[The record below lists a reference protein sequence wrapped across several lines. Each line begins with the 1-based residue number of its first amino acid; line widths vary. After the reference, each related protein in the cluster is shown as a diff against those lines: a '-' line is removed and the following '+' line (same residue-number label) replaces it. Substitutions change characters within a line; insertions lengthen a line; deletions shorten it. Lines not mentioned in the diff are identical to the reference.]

1 MTAHTGSSPGG
12 FFGVFLP
19 RRAARVACLLTGYL
33 GLALVAGAPITSAAE
48 VAANPAEASANR
60 NVDPWQR
67 ENRVGYA
74 MQGKLDHYLIHPLSR
89 VYRWLTPG
97 PIGRGIHNV
106 LVNLS
111 EPAALLNDL
120 LQFRF
125 KRAVTPA
132 ARLVINTTAGLGGL
146 IDVAARHGLL
156 HHDNEFGV
164 TLGRYGFHSGPYL
177 YIPMIGPSTVR
188 DLIGGGVDFVLNP
201 LHWTGYPVGYPDE
214 ARFAVGGLDQQV
226 STEADLNALLS
237 TAVDPYAAL
246 RSAYLQH
253 KQGEIDGEGVPL
265 DLPSFDEPASA
276 PPPPSQPTPNAGT
289 SRVVPQDSA
298 AATPQ

>member
-1 MTAHTGSSPGG
+1 MLAA
-12 FFGVFLP
+12 GVP
-19 RRAARVACLLTGYL
+19 SANAAPA
-33 GLALVAGAPITSAAE
+33 
-48 VAANPAEASANR
+48 AANSAQTPTSPNVDRWERANR
-60 NVDPWQR
+60 
-67 ENRVGYA
+67 EGYA
-74 MQGKLDHYLIHPLSR
+74 IQGKLEHYLIHPLSR
-89 VYRWLTPG
+89 VYRRLTPG

-125 KRAVTPA
+125 KRAATPA
-132 ARLVINTTAGLGGL
+132 ARLVINSTVGLAGL
-146 IDVAARHGLL
+146 IDVAGRHGLH

-177 YIPMIGPSTVR
+177 YVPMIGPSTVR

-201 LHWTGYPVGYPDE
+201 LHWSGYPVGYPDE
-214 ARFAVGGLDQQV
+214 ARFAVGGLDQQI

-253 KQGEIDGEGVPL
+253 KQGEIDGDGVPL
-265 DLPSFDEPASA
+265 DLPSFDEPGSAPEPA
-276 PPPPSQPTPNAGT
+276 PPPKPSPTAESSPNA
-289 SRVVPQDSA
+289 PQD
-298 AATPQ
+298 AATSAPETP

>member
-1 MTAHTGSSPGG
+1 LS
-12 FFGVFLP
+12 VP
-19 RRAARVACLLTGYL
+19 RRAKRGAFLLTGYL
-33 GLALVAGAPITSAAE
+33 GLALLVGAPITSATQ
-48 VAANPAEASANR
+48 VTANGAEAPASH

-67 ENRVGYA
+67 ENRAGYA
-74 MQGKLDHYLIHPLSR
+74 MQGKLNHYLIRPLSR

-97 PIGRGIHNV
+97 LIGRGIHNA

-120 LQFRF
+120 LQLRF
-125 KRAVTPA
+125 KRALTPA
-132 ARLVINTTAGLGGL
+132 ARLVINSTAGLAGL
-146 IDVAARHGLL
+146 IDVAGRHGLQ

-164 TLGRYGFHSGPYL
+164 TLGRYGFPSGPYL

-188 DLIGGGVDFVLNP
+188 DLIGGGFDFVVNP

-214 ARFAVGGLDQQV
+214 ARFALGGLDQQV

-265 DLPSFDEPASA
+265 DLPSFDEPPSA
-276 PPPPSQPTPNAGT
+276 PQPSSPPTPSAGT
-289 SRVVPQDSA
+289 SQVIP
-298 AATPQ
+298 

>member
-1 MTAHTGSSPGG
+1 MTAHTGSSLAGSSG
-12 FFGVFLP
+12 LCVA
-19 RRAARVACLLTGYL
+19 RRARRSVCLLAGYL
-33 GLALVAGAPITSAAE
+33 GVALVAGAPITSAAQ
-48 VAANPAEASANR
+48 VAANPTTAPANR
-60 NVDPWQR
+60 NADPWQR

-74 MQGKLDHYLIHPLSR
+74 VQGKLDHYLIHPLSR

-120 LQFRF
+120 LQFRL
-125 KRAVTPA
+125 KRAATPA
-132 ARLVINTTAGLGGL
+132 ARLVVNSTVGILGLV
-146 IDVAARHGLL
+146 DVAGRYGLQ

-177 YIPMIGPSTVR
+177 YLPMIGPSTVR
-188 DLIGGGVDFVLNP
+188 DLVGGGVDFVLNP
-201 LHWTGYPVGYPDE
+201 LHWFGYPVGYPDE

-253 KQGEIDGEGVPL
+253 KQGEIDGDGVPL
-265 DLPSFDEPASA
+265 DLPSFDEPAAVPQPAPATKPTPTVASA
-276 PPPPSQPTPNAGT
+276 P
-289 SRVVPQDSA
+289 
-298 AATPQ
+298 AATCSDDCP